1 MLDFLPIPLEIID
14 IILEYCN
21 IYKAEHMKLF
31 RDSLNLIESFPKFN
45 RQFKQ
50 RVRRGSE
57 IYYQFD
63 YEDHNYY
70 VIKKMSYLKTIRS
83 IFTIS
88 LKI

>member
-14 IILEYCN
+14 IILEYYN
-21 IYKAEHMKLF
+21 IYKSEHMKRF
-31 RDSLNLIESFPKFN
+31 RDSLNLLESFPKFN

>member
-21 IYKAEHMKLF
+21 IYKAEHMKRF

-88 LKI
+88 LNI

>member
-14 IILEYCN
+14 IILEYYN
-21 IYKAEHMKLF
+21 IYKAEHMKRF
-31 RDSLNLIESFPKFN
+31 KDSLNSIESYPKFN

-70 VIKKMSYLKTIRS
+70 VIKKSSYLKTIRS
-83 IFTIS
+83 IFAIS
-88 LKI
+88 MNM